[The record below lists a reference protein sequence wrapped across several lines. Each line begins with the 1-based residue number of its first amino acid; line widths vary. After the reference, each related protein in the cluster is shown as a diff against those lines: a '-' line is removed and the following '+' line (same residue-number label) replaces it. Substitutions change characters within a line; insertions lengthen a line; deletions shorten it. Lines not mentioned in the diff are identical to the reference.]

1 MHLTMGVDIY
11 VASIGLKDVIISVEI
26 VREISTF
33 RIPLVGK
40 KKSIKWLSI
49 LMTTVNAEQ
58 LRL

>member
-11 VASIGLKDVIISVEI
+11 VASIELKDVIISVEI

>member
-1 MHLTMGVDIY
+1 MHLTMGIDIY
-11 VASIGLKDVIISVEI
+11 VASIELKDVIISVEI

-33 RIPLVGK
+33 RIPLEGK

>member
-1 MHLTMGVDIY
+1 MHLTMGIDIY
-11 VASIGLKDVIISVEI
+11 VASIELKDVIISVEI

-33 RIPLVGK
+33 RIPLEGK

-58 LRL
+58 LCL